1 MDPAGLAVL
10 ERLYEPMTQELN
22 DKDKWLAA
30 EYALGVLERD
40 DLRLAELRVDN
51 DPVFRKAVEDW
62 QQQLTPM
69 LNEVAPVAPPA
80 AVWEKIEARTSGDT
94 PERAIGLWDSLAFWR
109 GLTGVSAGLAIA
121 ALAAL
126 LFLPG
131 IGVFTGPPE
140 AGKPLIATLTAKGE
154 APAFIARFDPQS
166 GALFVRTSAGDGAD
180 NRVPELW
187 LIPDDGVPRSL
198 GLLAQAGS
206 GNLEVSRQNLSVLD
220 DGATLAVSLEPA
232 GGSPTGAPT
241 GPVIA
246 SGKLQSL

>member
-1 MDPAGLAVL
+1 
-10 ERLYEPMTQELN
+10 MTQELN

-30 EYALGVLERD
+30 EYALGVLEHD
-40 DLRLAELRVDN
+40 DLRLAEQRVDG

-69 LNEVAPVAPPA
+69 LKDVAPVAPPA
-80 AVWEKIEARTSGDT
+80 AVWEKIETRTSGET
-94 PERAIGLWDSLAFWR
+94 AGQTNSLWDSLAFWR
-109 GLTGVSAGLAIA
+109 GLSGVSAGLATA

-131 IGVFTGPPE
+131 IGIFTSPQE
-140 AGKPLIATLTAKGE
+140 EGKPLIATLTAKGE
-154 APAFIARFDPQS
+154 APAFIARFDPET

-206 GNLEVSRQNLSVLD
+206 GNLAVSKQNRSVLG
-220 DGATLAVSLEPA
+220 DGITLAVSLEPA

-246 SGKLQSL
+246 TGKLQPL

>member
-1 MDPAGLAVL
+1 
-10 ERLYEPMTQELN
+10 MTQELN

-40 DLRLAELRVDN
+40 DLRAAEQRVDD

-69 LNEVAPVAPPA
+69 LNDVAPVAPPA
-80 AVWEKIEARTSGDT
+80 AVWERVEARISSDM
-94 PERAIGLWDSLAFWR
+94 PEQANSLWDSLAFWR
-109 GLTGVSAGLAIA
+109 GLSGVSAGLATA

-131 IGVFTGPPE
+131 VGIFTGPPE
-140 AGKPLIATLTAKGE
+140 GSKPLIATLTAKGE
-154 APAFIARFDPQS
+154 APAFIARFDPAT

-187 LIPDDGVPRSL
+187 LIPEDGVPRSL

-206 GNLEVSRQNLSVLD
+206 GNLAVSRQNRSVL
-220 DGATLAVSLEPA
+220 G
-232 GGSPTGAPT
+232 
-241 GPVIA
+241 
-246 SGKLQSL
+246 